1 MSIFYPTLLRNRIT
15 DITPEDLRALGVTGL
30 LLDVDNTLTTHGSQ
44 ELPPEVDRWLKSVAA
59 KGFLPTVVSNA
70 LPKRVDP
77 FARKIG
83 LRYIAFACKP
93 LPVGFLRAA
102 KRLGL
107 PKSCC
112 AVIGDQAFTDIL
124 GARLCGIPCIQVLPI
139 RLEEHKPLMRLKRR
153 LERGILARYRRK
165 REKGGPAE

>member
-70 LPKRVDP
+70 LPKRVAP

-93 LPVGFLRAA
+93 LPIGFLRAA

-124 GARLCGIPCIQVLPI
+124 GARLCIQVLPI

-165 REKGGPAE
+165 REKDGSAE

>member
-1 MSIFYPTLLRNRIT
+1 MAQIRRGERVPSDRGLERPSQ
-15 DITPEDLRALGVTGL
+15 TG
-30 LLDVDNTLTTHGSQ
+30 GSLCAQ
-44 ELPPEVDRWLKSVAA
+44 
-59 KGFLPTVVSNA
+59 
-70 LPKRVDP
+70 
-77 FARKIG
+77 IG

-93 LPVGFLRAA
+93 LPIGFLRAA

-165 REKGGPAE
+165 REKDGSAE